1 MTKNSPIPSGS
12 EKKNEIAFRYAFIY
26 LELQQPEKLSA
37 PAAQA
42 FKNPANQIYLSVASV
57 WEMQIKIA
65 LRKMVFKDTLE
76 NIIAEQQT
84 VNGIQIL
91 PVHLSH
97 ALHLENLPPH
107 HKDPFDR
114 LLISQAIVENMI
126 LVSADANFAKY
137 QVNLLW

>member
-1 MTKNSPIPSGS
+1 M
-12 EKKNEIAFRYAFIY
+12 RYAFVC
-26 LELQQPEKLSA
+26 LELQQHEKIISNRC
-37 PAAQA
+37 PSIQ
-42 FKNPANQIYLSVASV
+42 KSANQIFLSVASV

-65 LRKMVFKDTLE
+65 PGKMVFNDTLE
-76 NIIAEQQT
+76 NILSEQQT

-91 PVHLSH
+91 PVQLSH
-97 ALHLENLPPH
+97 ALYLENLPPH

-126 LVSADANFAKY
+126 LVSADANFANY